1 MKQLIEFLLQEL
13 KSSIEKEHTIL
24 KLLKDLIKQYKL
36 RIDLDKCEVL
46 DWGILENEEEVIE

>member
-46 DWGILENEEEVIE
+46 DWGILEDEEEVV